1 MEAAAF
7 YQRHALAIT
16 AYRYILRQAL
26 ERLHA
31 GGWHQAFRSR
41 VVYLATGQAQQADH
55 CRGNAEPG

>member
-7 YQRHALAIT
+7 DQRHALDVA
-16 AYRYILRQAL
+16 AYRHVLCKAL

-31 GGWHQAFRSR
+31 RGWHQAFSGM